1 MLGRCLAV
9 FATTHL
15 LSVGS
20 LTALLLLL
28 QHALRNSSS
37 APTISASNTIS
48 FVHVVNS
55 FSGGPA
61 FLTIRSKEWAEACAI
76 VFIAS

>member
-1 MLGRCLAV
+1 MLARCLAV

-20 LTALLLLL
+20 ITALLLLL
-28 QHALRNSSS
+28 QHALRNSST
-37 APTISASNTIS
+37 APTSSTHGWRAWRRGGG
-48 FVHVVNS
+48 
-55 FSGGPA
+55 GGPA
-61 FLTIRSKEWAEACAI
+61 FLTIRSKEWAEAWAI